1 MAERRLQGEAA
12 SPGLAVGPLVRLDG
26 AREARDAAA
35 DSPAAERLDLERA
48 MAVARRELATLAAD
62 DDATAAEV
70 LEFQIELLGDP
81 GLIEDALAAIDGGT
95 AASTAWRK
103 ALDAQIAAYAEGDDE
118 YFRARAAD
126 LVDLRDRV
134 MTHLT
139 GGSVA
144 AAALPEGAIV
154 LARDLGPS
162 RFLGLDWSRLGGAA
176 FEEGSRTS
184 HVAMLARARGVPL
197 ATGLGPVDGS
207 DGEVILDGGEGA
219 LILSPGGATRTV
231 YEFRMRAAAIEDET
245 EMVALNAPA
254 ALRNGEPVAVM
265 VNVDDPGATGHGFAH
280 FCDGI
285 GLTRTE
291 FLFIGREVLPD
302 EDSQHAV
309 YRGLVESAEGKPV
322 VVRTLDVG
330 GDKPLP
336 GVTLPAESNPFLGLR
351 GIRLCLERPELFRP
365 QVRALLRAAAAGP
378 LKVMLPMVSHPDE
391 IEEARHVFAR
401 ELADLGGVPARMPEL
416 GIMVE
421 VPAVAVTIERF
432 AAAAFFSIGSNDLV
446 QYTLAASRDAGGRVA
461 RLADARD
468 PAVLRLIGNVVA
480 FGREAGREVSV
491 CGDMASE
498 PAGLGALL
506 DLGIRRVSV
515 APAALGRVKAAIS
528 RHG

>member
-1 MAERRLQGEAA
+1 MPERRLEGEPA
-12 SPGLAVGPLVRLDG
+12 SPGVAIGPLVRLDAPVAK
-26 AREARDAAA
+26 ARAVSGDPAGERAAL
-35 DSPAAERLDLERA
+35 RRA
-48 MAVARRELATLAAD
+48 MARAAEELKALASAD
-62 DDATAAEV
+62 DAMAGEV
-70 LEFQIELLGDP
+70 LEFQVELLGDP
-81 GLIEDALAAIDGGT
+81 SLIEEALAAIEDGT
-95 AASTAWRK
+95 AAAEAWQA
-103 ALDAQIAAYAEGDDE
+103 ALAAQIAAYAEGDDD

-126 LVDLRDRV
+126 LADLRDRV
-134 MTHLT
+134 LAGLLGR
-139 GGSVA
+139 GGVVA
-144 AAALPEGAIV
+144 DLPPGAIV

-162 RFLGLDWSRLGGAA
+162 RFLGLDWTALAGAA

-197 ATGLGPVDGS
+197 VTGLGVVGAA
-207 DGEVILDGGEGA
+207 DGEAILDASEGA
-219 LILSPGGATRTV
+219 LILSPGGDTREA
-231 YEFRMRAAAIEDET
+231 YERRRAASTAADAEART
-245 EMVALNAPA
+245 ALAAPA
-254 ALRNGEPVAVM
+254 TLRCGEPVAAM
-265 VNVDDPGATGHGFAH
+265 INVDDPAAVDPGLLAAS
-280 FCDGI
+280 DGI

-291 FLFIGREVLPD
+291 FLFIGQDSLPD
-302 EDSQHAV
+302 EDSQAAA
-309 YRGLVESAEGKPV
+309 YARLVTLAAGKPV

-336 GVTLPAESNPFLGLR
+336 GVTVPTESNPFLGLR
-351 GIRLCLERPELFRP
+351 GIRLCLDRPELFRP

-378 LKVMLPMVSHPDE
+378 LEVMLPMVSHPDE
-391 IEEARHVFAR
+391 IEEARAVFAR
-401 ELADLGGVPARMPEL
+401 ELADLAMPARMPRL

-461 RLADARD
+461 RLADACD

-480 FGREAGREVSV
+480 FGREAGRAVSV

-498 PAGLGALL
+498 PEGLGALL